1 MVFRGRRGVRD
12 QDVPPLSPAYKPV
25 ARWKI
30 EAPRRKD
37 AKIVL
42 PTGIFRRVTGGEHRH
57 RAIGMVRRKYLLV
70 LDRCPDLTMKAGS
83 RSLGFEK
90 PRQMKGIV
98 MRKEVLSRRLALT
111 PEQEAQLRALDGVPD
126 TVDIPEAP
134 AGNWRDAHR
143 FHKVRASA

>member
-1 MVFRGRRGVRD
+1 
-12 QDVPPLSPAYKPV
+12 
-25 ARWKI
+25 
-30 EAPRRKD
+30 
-37 AKIVL
+37 
-42 PTGIFRRVTGGEHRH
+42 
-57 RAIGMVRRKYLLV
+57 
-70 LDRCPDLTMKAGS
+70 
-83 RSLGFEK
+83 
-90 PRQMKGIV
+90 